1 VNYGVS
7 FPVCQ
12 KLKRPIV
19 SDPLFAELIRQ
30 TKEAPAWNFHK
41 YLVDRDGK
49 VRAFESGVEPE
60 SKTLAQAIEV
70 ALKTEASKKY

>member
-1 VNYGVS
+1 LVVLG
-7 FPVCQ
+7 FPMYQ

-30 TKEAPAWNFHK
+30 TQEAPAWSFHK

-70 ALKTEASKKY
+70 ALKSEANKWK